1 MNAFLINPTL
11 LRGKKW
17 GVTLTFF
24 LFLGLQAALAQFQ
37 VKGMV
42 KDADGAALPG
52 ATILEKGTQNGTSS
66 DIDGAYSLQVSGR
79 NAVLQVSFI
88 GYSAQEIAVNGRA
101 EIDIVLEEDAGQLTE
116 VVVTA
121 LGVEKK
127 QRSLGYAVSEVQ
139 GKAFTEVRENNFGNA
154 LAGTV
159 AGLNVSKPASGPA
172 GSSRVIIRGI
182 NGLSGDNQPLFVVD
196 GFPIDNSNLGSA
208 GMWGGFDLGDGL
220 SSINPDDIEKV
231 SVLKGSAATALYGN
245 RGRNGV
251 ILVTTKKASKN
262 KALGVEVNSNSTFD
276 DILVLFDDYQW
287 EYGAG
292 NNGQRPK
299 TVLEAQDFGNSN
311 WGEKLDG
318 RPAMNPDGVE
328 RPYTAHQDNM
338 QNFYQLGKTFTN
350 TATITTGTD
359 NSTVLFSMSNLLNS
373 GIIPNS
379 GYDRTSFNLR
389 GTTKLGKAF
398 ELDAKINY
406 VQEHG
411 QNRPRLSD
419 SPGNV
424 NAGVARVAT
433 NIDVRDMAGPNG
445 DGSLATDP
453 FTEARWQGNVYQQ
466 NPYWAAYRFRNEDW
480 KDRIIGFTSLKFN
493 ITEKLNLVARG
504 GTDWYTMRQT
514 NINEPY
520 GTAYYSPGKMSENEW
535 RVQERNL
542 DLLLNYNNT
551 FGDISLTAFAGAN
564 RRDNQTEFLG
574 LNGDQF
580 QVPSLET
587 VSNTKSQTVSY
598 GFNQRR
604 TNSLFGSADIGYKD
618 FLFLTV
624 TARNDW
630 FSTLPLNNNSKLY
643 PSASLGFVL
652 SDVIDLPEAISYLK
666 LRGSWAQVAYDA
678 NPYSTLLTYSLQGA
692 HQGNAFGTIAQ
703 GTIPNQTLEPTTKE
717 ETEFGLEARF
727 WGGRMSLDAA
737 VYNNRTFNQILSADV
752 SNASGFW
759 SRVINSGEIA
769 NKGVELEIRAIPVET
784 SDLTWSVNL
793 NWSRNRNEV
802 VSLKEGQTSIQLDES
817 RVRTAYIFA
826 EVGQPYGVIKGF
838 KYLRDAAGNIVHN
851 STSGLP
857 MRESSASILGNSNAD
872 WISGLTNTIRYKK
885 MTISALID
893 TRWGGQLF
901 SGTNAF
907 AYWSGNH
914 INTLPGRENYSNF
927 VGAGVNQNGERNT
940 KAATVKDYYS
950 QIGLNIAEPFI
961 YDATYI
967 KLRSFSI
974 GFELPKQLVSKA
986 GIRQATL
993 SLVGRNLAILYK
1005 KVPNVDPESAINNG
1019 NAQGLELYGAPQT
1032 RNVGFNLNLKF

>member
-1 MNAFLINPTL
+1 MNAFHLKPNL
-11 LRGKKW
+11 LHGKKL
-17 GVTLTFF
+17 GMTFAF
-24 LFLGLQAALAQFQ
+24 FMLFGLQAAFAQFQ
-37 VKGMV
+37 VKGMI
-42 KDADGAALPG
+42 KDESGAGLPG
-52 ATILEKGTQNGTSS
+52 ATIIEKGTDNGTSS
-66 DIDGAYSLQVSGR
+66 DIDGAYSLQVSNR
-79 NAVLQVSFI
+79 NAVLVVSFI
-88 GYSAQEIAVNGRA
+88 GYSTQEVSVNGRA
-101 EIDIVLEEDAGQLTE
+101 EIDLTLAEDAGQLSE

-159 AGLNVSKPASGPA
+159 AGLNVTKPASGPA

-208 GMWGGFDLGDGL
+208 GMWGGFDMGDGL

-262 KALGVEVNSNSTFD
+262 KALGLEINSNTTFD
-276 DILVLFDDYQW
+276 DILVPFEDYQW

-299 TVLEAQDFGNSN
+299 SVQEAQDFGNSN

-318 RPAMNPDGVE
+318 KPAMNPDGVE
-328 RPYTAHQDNM
+328 RPYSANKENM

-350 TATITTGTD
+350 TATITTG
-359 NSTVLFSMSNLLNS
+359 NEASSVLFSISNLSNS

-379 GYDRTSFNLR
+379 GYERTSFNLR
-389 GTTKLGKAF
+389 GTSKLGKAF

-411 QNRPRLSD
+411 ENRPRLSD

-433 NIDVRDMAGPNG
+433 NIDVRNMAGPNG
-445 DGSLATDP
+445 DGSLANDP

-480 KDRIIGFTSLKFN
+480 KDRLIGFTSLKFN

-504 GTDWYTMRQT
+504 GTDWYTTRQT
-514 NINEPY
+514 NIQEPY
-520 GTAYYSPGKMSENEW
+520 GTAYYSPGKMQENEW

-551 FGDISLTAFAGAN
+551 FGDLSLTAFAGAN
-564 RRDNQTEFLG
+564 RRDNQSEFLG

-598 GFNQRR
+598 GFTKRR
-604 TNSLFGSADIGYKD
+604 TNSVFGSADIGYKD
-618 FLFLTV
+618 FLFLTL

-652 SDVIDLPEAISYLK
+652 SDVIDLPEAISFLK

-678 NPYSTLLTYSLQGA
+678 NPYSTLLTYSLQGQ
-692 HQGNAFGTIAQ
+692 HQGNAYGTIAQ
-703 GTIPNQTLEPTTKE
+703 STIPNQLLEPTTKD

-727 WGGRMSLDAA
+727 WGGRLGLDAA
-737 VYNNRTFNQILSADV
+737 YYDNRTFNQILSADV
-752 SNASGFW
+752 SNTSGYW

-769 NKGVELEIRAIPVET
+769 NKGFELEIRAIPVET

-793 NWSRNRNEV
+793 NWSTNENTV
-802 VSLKEGQTSIQLDES
+802 LSLKEGQTNIVLDES
-817 RVRTAYIFA
+817 RVRTAYIYA
-826 EVGQPYGVIKGF
+826 EVGQPYGIIKGF
-838 KYLRDAAGNIVHN
+838 KYLRDAKGNIVHN

-857 MRESSASILGNSNAD
+857 EREGSATILGDSNPD
-872 WISGLTNTIRYKK
+872 WIAGMTNTIRYKK
-885 MTISALID
+885 VTFSALID
-893 TRWGGQLF
+893 TRWGGELF

-914 INTLPGRENYSNF
+914 VNTLVGRENYSNF
-927 VGAGVNQNGERNT
+927 VGQGVNQQGETNT
-940 KAATVKDYYS
+940 KATTVKDYYS
-950 QIGLNIAEPFI
+950 RIGLNIAEPFI
-961 YDATYI
+961 YDATFV
-967 KLRSFSI
+967 KLRSLSI
-974 GFELPKQLVSKA
+974 GFDLPKNLVSKA
-986 GIRQATL
+986 GLRSATL

-1019 NAQGLELYGAPQT
+1019 SAQGLELYGAPQT